1 MAKAKKKT
9 EKKAEKRAGRKTEK
23 RGMRAVYLASRSR
36 TRAEL
41 LTKAGI
47 PFIAEVAGV
56 DEPAVKAALRA
67 EGASTQAAADRLAAL
82 KAEKISARHP
92 DALVIGSDQI
102 LECGGVWFDKPVDTE
117 NARAQLQTLRGRDHR
132 LVSVTCVF
140 LDNTRAWS
148 HLSIAELAMRDFS
161 DSFLEDYLDAMGSRV
176 LDVVGGYEI
185 EGLGAQLFSK
195 ISGDFFSILG
205 LPLLPL
211 LEFLREQGVVGQ

>member
-1 MAKAKKKT
+1 MAGPKKRT
-9 EKKAEKRAGRKTEK
+9 GARK
-23 RGMRAVYLASRSR
+23 GHAVYLASRSR

-41 LTKAGI
+41 LANAGI
-47 PFIAEVAGV
+47 PFTAEVAGV
-56 DEPAVKAALRA
+56 DEPEVKAAMRA
-67 EGASTQAAADRLAAL
+67 KGASTQTAADTLAAL
-82 KAEKISARHP
+82 KAKKISARHP
-92 DALVIGSDQI
+92 HAFVIGSDQI
-102 LECGGVWFDKPVDTE
+102 LECGGVWFDKPVDMDQ
-117 NARAQLQTLRGRDHR
+117 ARAQLQTLRGRDHR

-140 LDNTRAWS
+140 LENTRAWS

-161 DSFLEDYLDAMGSRV
+161 DTFLEDYLDAMGPRV

-211 LEFLREQGVVGQ
+211 LEFLRENGVVEQ

>member
-1 MAKAKKKT
+1 MAKAKKTTGKKT
-9 EKKAEKRAGRKTEK
+9 DQREA
-23 RGMRAVYLASRSR
+23 RAVYLASRSR

-41 LTKAGI
+41 LAKAGV
-47 PFIAEVAGV
+47 PFTAEVAGV
-56 DEPAVKAALRA
+56 DEPAVKAAMR
-67 EGASTQAAADRLAAL
+67 EQGASTQVAADALAAL
-82 KAEKISARHP
+82 KAAKIAARHP
-92 DALVIGSDQI
+92 GALVIGSDQI
-102 LECGGVWFDKPVDTE
+102 LECGGVWFDKPVDTD

-140 LDNTRAWS
+140 LENTRAWS

-161 DSFLEDYLDAMGSRV
+161 DSLLEDYLDAMGSRV

-211 LEFLREQGVVGQ
+211 LEFLREHGVVGQ